1 MERISLIE
9 GLLITREIIGIERL
23 GVEAS
28 KKECFAFIDQ
38 YLEAG
43 GNCIDTARLYNDG
56 ETDRILGEWLRSS
69 GQRNNVIL
77 CTKGS
82 HNDQYGQPRL
92 SPQNIV
98 EDLDAA
104 LYDIGIDHTDIHI
117 LHRDNLNLPVS
128 EIMPVLDQIVC
139 SGKARAVG
147 VSNWTASRIIEAN
160 RFAAENNLNPI
171 TASQIQYSLAVTTP
185 AATGDLT
192 HIVMNDVEYG
202 WYLESQLPVLA
213 YSAQA
218 RGYFIKLSKGEEL
231 RPSVKKYYDNFPEN
245 KRRAVRIQRLAEQL
259 ECSIAEIC
267 IAYVLYSGLNTA
279 ALITVSSLE
288 QLQTAF
294 QAEQIKLTAEQV
306 KYLERGNYHRKN

>member
-1 MERISLIE
+1 MERISITE
-9 GLLITREIIGIERL
+9 NISITREMIGIEHL
-23 GVEAS
+23 GIEAS
-28 KKECFAFIDQ
+28 KKECFAFIDK

-56 ETDRILGEWLRSS
+56 ETDRVLGGWLRAS

-82 HNDQYGQPRL
+82 HNNPDFSPRL
-92 SPQNIV
+92 SPANIV
-98 EDLDAA
+98 EDLEAA
-104 LYDIGIDHTDIHI
+104 LRDIGIDHTDIHL
-117 LHRDNLNLPVS
+117 LHRDNLSLPVS
-128 EIMPVLDQIVC
+128 EIMPVLDQIVK

-147 VSNWTASRIIEAN
+147 VSNWTVSRIIEAN
-160 RFAAENNLNPI
+160 RFAAENNLTPI
-171 TASQIQYSLAVTTP
+171 SASQIQYSLAVTTP

-202 WYLESQLPVLA
+202 WYRESQLPVLA

-218 RGYFIKLSKGEEL
+218 RGYFIKLSQGETP

-245 KRRAVRIQRLAEQL
+245 LRRAERIQKLAKQL
-259 ECSIAEIC
+259 GCSVAEVC
-267 IAYVLYSGLNTA
+267 IAYVLCSGLNTS
-279 ALITVSSLE
+279 ALITVSSLK

-294 QAEQIKLTAEQV
+294 QAEQVKLTIDQIQ
-306 KYLERGNYHRKN
+306 YLEHGKM

>member
-1 MERISLIE
+1 MERISLTENIS
-9 GLLITREIIGIERL
+9 ITREMIGIEHL
-23 GVEAS
+23 GVEAT
-28 KKECFAFIDQ
+28 KKECFAFIDR

-56 ETDRILGEWLRSS
+56 ETDRVLGEWLRVS

-82 HNDQYGQPRL
+82 HNNPDFSPRL
-92 SPQNIV
+92 SPSNIV
-98 EDLDAA
+98 EDLEAA
-104 LYDIGIDHTDIHI
+104 LRDIGIDYTDIHI
-117 LHRDNLNLPVS
+117 LHRDNLSLPVS
-128 EIMPVLDQIVC
+128 EIMPVLDQIVK

-147 VSNWTASRIIEAN
+147 VSNWTVSRIVEAN
-160 RFAAENNLNPI
+160 RFAAENHLTPI
-171 TASQIQYSLAVTTP
+171 SASQIQYSLAVTTP

-202 WYLESQLPVLA
+202 WYRESQLPVLA

-218 RGYFIKLSKGEEL
+218 RGYFIKLSQGVEP

-245 KRRAVRIQRLAEQL
+245 HRRAVRIQELAEQL
-259 ECSIAEIC
+259 GCSVAEIC

-279 ALITVSSLE
+279 ALLTVSSIN
-288 QLQTAF
+288 QLQAAF
-294 QAEQIKLTAEQV
+294 QAEEIKLTREQIT
-306 KYLERGNYHRKN
+306 YLEQGDPTE